1 MTTTWFYSGNVYST
15 EALANA
21 AVLDQKARLDNN
33 PTDWVTV
40 KELSGNESDGWVVS
54 GTTLTD
60 SEINNLDD
68 TKHYN
73 VSSVLAGD
81 NDLGLT
87 ASEAT
92 AKTAEYTTVYADQYQ
107 VNTLVKTEAYSPSNA
122 DMSVYTAS

>member
-40 KELSGNESDGWVVS
+40 KEISGNESDGWVVPA
-54 GTTLTD
+54 TTLTD
-60 SEINNLDD
+60 SEINSLDN
-68 TKHYN
+68 TKHY
-73 VSSVLAGD
+73 SVAAVISGD

-92 AKTAEYTTVYADQYQ
+92 AKIAEHRTVYADHYR
-107 VNTLVKTEAYSPSNA
+107 VNTLVKMEEYSPSNA
-122 DMSVYTAS
+122 DMSVY